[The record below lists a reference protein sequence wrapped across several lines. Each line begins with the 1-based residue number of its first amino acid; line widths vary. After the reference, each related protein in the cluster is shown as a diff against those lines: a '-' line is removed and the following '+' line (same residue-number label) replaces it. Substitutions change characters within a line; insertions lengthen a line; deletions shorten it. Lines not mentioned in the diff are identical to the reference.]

1 MLLFARTATIESG
14 ADMNLESVIETIDAQ
29 GYSCPVGWA
38 TAHDTQL
45 LAAMISTDHD
55 CEIVRNPHL
64 SQQWARAVVTAP
76 MLTGVVESILG
87 PNAAVENGF
96 LVIKWPDR
104 EFIVPAHQDG
114 IDDYLELIPGRS
126 LCCWVA
132 ITDATD
138 RSGCLQVVP
147 RSQRW
152 GYLPYGPESGTRC
165 GLSIRANL
173 DGTAFVHVPLT
184 TSQAIFFDPRLVHRS
199 GPNRTDSPRIGLNIR
214 YVTADGL
221 RRGTPDTRPGWMFLD
236 LP

>member
-1 MLLFARTATIESG
+1 MNIESV
-14 ADMNLESVIETIDAQ
+14 METIGTQ

-38 TAHDTQL
+38 AAHDTQA
-45 LAAMISTDHD
+45 LAARVSADHD
-55 CEIVRNPHL
+55 CEIVRNPHM

-76 MLTGVVESILG
+76 KLTGVIGSILG
-87 PNAAVENGF
+87 PNAAVENSF

-114 IDDYLELIPGRS
+114 IDDHLELIPGQS

-138 RSGCLQVVP
+138 HSGCLQVVP
-147 RSQRW
+147 RSQQW
-152 GYLPYGPESGTRC
+152 GYLPYGPESGTRR

-173 DGTAFVHVPLT
+173 DDTAFVHVPLT
-184 TSQAIFFDPRLVHRS
+184 ASQAIFFDPRLVHRT

-214 YVTADGL
+214 YATTDGL
-221 RRGTPDTRPGWMFLD
+221 RRGTPDTRPGWMFLN